1 MRLQRKAVLVTFAVL
16 LVVGTAAGAVLIMSQ
31 RQAAIAQ
38 FEESA
43 VVVATAASE
52 LLRQDMVSNN
62 REHIQEAIVH
72 LGQQDA
78 VNGVVVFSPAL
89 KVFASAQEDEVGKLT
104 DDDLALEVLT
114 TGEMA
119 TRCEERYGK
128 TEHCVILPIMNAPE
142 CHSCHDPSRRVLGAI
157 EIGLDRAPLDSHLAD
172 QTLIMASAGG
182 LILLAVG
189 GLLAYTQRVT
199 LLKPLTKML
208 DDATHEA
215 EAQQAM
221 YLTNRL
227 ASVGEMASGVAHELN
242 NPLAGIVALAEC
254 LVSEP
259 DLPDDLKEDIAMISD
274 EAQRT
279 ARIVRHLLSFARK
292 QVPEVK
298 QTDLNEV
305 LDSALRLREYE
316 QRTNSIE
323 VERRLDPDLPTV
335 DVDPHQMQQ
344 VFLNIILNAES
355 SMIEAHQRGRL
366 TIVSEAVDRQVR
378 VTISDDGTGIPDEM
392 LSKIFDPFFTTK
404 GVGKGTGLGLSICY
418 RIVSDHG
425 GTISLHSGRDGG
437 AHFVIELPCSEAR
450 VPEAV

>member
-182 LILLAVG
+182 LFCWPSA
-189 GLLAYTQRVT
+189 
-199 LLKPLTKML
+199 
-208 DDATHEA
+208 D
-215 EAQQAM
+215 
-221 YLTNRL
+221 
-227 ASVGEMASGVAHELN
+227 
-242 NPLAGIVALAEC
+242 C
-254 LVSEP
+254 W
-259 DLPDDLKEDIAMISD
+259 
-274 EAQRT
+274 
-279 ARIVRHLLSFARK
+279 RIR
-292 QVPEVK
+292 
-298 QTDLNEV
+298 
-305 LDSALRLREYE
+305 SA
-316 QRTNSIE
+316 
-323 VERRLDPDLPTV
+323 
-335 DVDPHQMQQ
+335 
-344 VFLNIILNAES
+344 
-355 SMIEAHQRGRL
+355 
-366 TIVSEAVDRQVR
+366 
-378 VTISDDGTGIPDEM
+378 
-392 LSKIFDPFFTTK
+392 
-404 GVGKGTGLGLSICY
+404 
-418 RIVSDHG
+418 
-425 GTISLHSGRDGG
+425 
-437 AHFVIELPCSEAR
+437 
-450 VPEAV
+450 